1 MSRLVAF
8 DNFRPEGTEPI
19 YLQIVAY
26 IKRGIVSGEVPD
38 GDELPSRRTLS
49 ALLGLNPNTV
59 QKACRL
65 LEEEGILESRAGAK
79 SYVRFTPEQR
89 AALRDELVTAEAEAA
104 AMRLKASG
112 VTLGEAIRLI
122 SRFWEEDQQ

>member
-1 MSRLVAF
+1 M
-8 DNFRPEGTEPI
+8 
-19 YLQIVAY
+19 QIVAY

-79 SYVRFTPEQR
+79 SYVRFTPERR
-89 AALRDELVTAEAEAA
+89 AALRDEFVTAEAEAA